1 IVLADANIK
10 YLKPLSS
17 DPRGCVDIQ
26 SCKGKLSEL
35 ETEGK
40 ASYLVPVI
48 IYDGDKV
55 VADFEGQFVVK
66 K

>member
-1 IVLADANIK
+1 
-10 YLKPLSS
+10 
-17 DPRGCVDIQ
+17 
-26 SCKGKLSEL
+26 CKGKLSEL

-55 VADFEGQFVVK
+55 VAEFEGQFVVK
-66 K
+66 KISC